1 MPAGRGERTANRA
14 NQANEALL
22 RKSLQH
28 RQKMSSHSLYNDWR
42 MVTHAVAGGSFRLLM
57 FIMGTYLPVG
67 TNKNNKNTLPS
78 INSLGEYAVEANAMP
93 FKQA

>member
-1 MPAGRGERTANRA
+1 MNLELHESTRMGLATQVLAA
-14 NQANEALL
+14 QA
-22 RKSLQH
+22 
-28 RQKMSSHSLYNDWR
+28 KMSSHSLYNDWR